1 MKSAREKYR
10 DDLSD
15 VSCFPRMSFSSHAS
29 STEPVTLDEVE
40 RISAPTLDASRRLAG
55 RLLWGPIPA
64 NIAKDAGASFPTA
77 SVLLQPHVTPELR
90 AALMR
95 EIPADVLPQP
105 GDTAAILARRLAGST
120 FLEDSHVLKG
130 GRGPQR
136 VRLNATTYKQ
146 PRRRSWSVLVKKPAR
161 DSDHPATTYTALN
174 YTAFGRLPADWRA
187 RPMPRP
193 VMDLGHILWTAS
205 FPFPFRCAGGLYC
218 TQCQTEL

>member
-1 MKSAREKYR
+1 MASTMRRLAAVAALGAVPGSRHYCVLRACVRDVAGNPPAQGNGTWSMRSAREVYR
-10 DDLSD
+10 DDLSAYRD
-15 VSCFPRMSFSSHAS
+15 FPRMSFSSHAS
-29 STEPVTLDEVE
+29 STEPVTLEEVE
-40 RISAPTLDASRRLAG
+40 RISAPTLDESRRLAG

-64 NIAKDAGASFPTA
+64 NIAKDAGAAFPTA

-105 GDTAAILARRLAGST
+105 GDTAPILARRLAGST

-146 PRRRSWSVLVKKPAR
+146 PRRRSWSVLVK
-161 DSDHPATTYTALN
+161 
-174 YTAFGRLPADWRA
+174 
-187 RPMPRP
+187 
-193 VMDLGHILWTAS
+193 
-205 FPFPFRCAGGLYC
+205 
-218 TQCQTEL
+218 